1 MDIFTHKT
9 NHKQSSHMQE
19 FILNQKMFIILLLE
33 FILNQKIETN
43 FQEFTFSIW
52 E

>member
-19 FILNQKMFIILLLE
+19 FILNQKMFIILLLD
-33 FILNQKIETN
+33 ILNQKIETN